1 MMWESV
7 RKASIR
13 RLLVRGPN
21 WIGDAV
27 MSEPALAALRELFPT
42 AELTLLVKPAIAEL
56 LRGHPALQR
65 ILVYEDPGRH
75 VGITGKWTLAGTLRR
90 LRFDLAILFQNAFE
104 AALVTFLAGIPR
116 RYGYATDGRR
126 FLLSDPIAVPERM
139 KIGHQVQYYLDMLR
153 PLGSERPAGSPRLFL
168 SQEEEQAMDQR
179 LAEAGVH
186 ESDLLLGLNP
196 GSTYGS
202 AKRWLPERFAETAD
216 RLSQEQGMQ
225 SGRRVRVVIVGA
237 QGEEALGCAIADRM
251 QVKPIQ
257 LSGRTTMRELMAVIK
272 RCDLFL
278 TNDTGPMHLAASF
291 GVPVVALFGPT
302 DSRTTSPFGSGHTIV
317 RHPVEC
323 APCLLRECPIDHR
336 CMTRISVDEVYGAA
350 VKQLV
355 VKFESRKS
363 KSPDLMTFQP
373 SDLTTPLKGVTV
385 FLDRDGTMNRDP
397 GYVKTPE
404 ELELF
409 PGVVEAVA
417 RLNRAGARVVT
428 ITNQSGI
435 ARGLLTASTLEQIH
449 DRLRALLKAGGACL
463 DGIYVCPHAPDEGCG
478 CRKPGTAL
486 VERAVADLG
495 LDLSGAYV
503 VGDQKRDMELAL
515 RIGAK
520 SLLVTTGPTSLQALA
535 DLQAEGRQPDY
546 VAPGLVE
553 AVEWILEDARTRY
566 SFTVNR

>member
-1 MMWESV
+1 
-7 RKASIR
+7 
-13 RLLVRGPN
+13 
-21 WIGDAV
+21 

-42 AELTLLVKPAIAEL
+42 AEITLLVKPAIAEL

-104 AALVTFLAGIPR
+104 AALLTFLAGIPR

-153 PLGSERPAGSPRLFL
+153 PLGSERPAGSPQLFL
-168 SQEEEQAMDQR
+168 SHEEEQAMDQR
-179 LAEAGVH
+179 LAEAGVD
-186 ESDLLLGLNP
+186 ESDLLVGLNP

-237 QGEEALGCAIADRM
+237 RGEEALGRAIADRM

-355 VKFESRKS
+355 VKVEGRQS
-363 KSPDLMTFQP
+363 KSHGLKTFQP

-435 ARGLLTASTLEQIH
+435 ARGLLTTSTLEQIH
-449 DRLRALLKAGGACL
+449 DRLRSLLKAGGACL

-503 VGDQKRDMELAL
+503 VGDQKRDMELAV

-535 DLQAEGRQPDY
+535 DLQTEGRQPDY
-546 VAPGLVE
+546 VAPGMVE
-553 AVEWILEDARTRY
+553 AVEWIIEDAKARQ
-566 SFTVNR
+566 SLTV

>member
-1 MMWESV
+1 
-7 RKASIR
+7 
-13 RLLVRGPN
+13 
-21 WIGDAV
+21 

-42 AELTLLVKPAIAEL
+42 AEITLLVKPAVAEL

-104 AALVTFLAGIPR
+104 AALLTFLAGIPR

-126 FLLSDPIAVPERM
+126 FLLSDPIAAPERT

-179 LAEAGVH
+179 LAEAGVD
-186 ESDLLLGLNP
+186 ESDLLVGLNP

-237 QGEEALGCAIADRM
+237 RWEEALGRAIADRM

-355 VKFESRKS
+355 VKVESRQS
-363 KSPDLMTFQP
+363 KSPALKAFQP
-373 SDLTTPLKGVTV
+373 SDLMTPLKGVTV

-435 ARGLLTASTLEQIH
+435 ARGLLTTSTLEQIH
-449 DRLRALLKAGGACL
+449 DRLRTLLKAGGACL

-486 VERAVADLG
+486 VERAVTDLD

-503 VGDQKRDMELAL
+503 VGDQKRDMELAV

-535 DLQAEGRQPDY
+535 DLQAEGRQPDH

-553 AVEWILEDARTRY
+553 AVEWILEDVKTRPPL
-566 SFTVNR
+566 TVNR

>member
-42 AELTLLVKPAIAEL
+42 AEITLLVKPVIAEL

-104 AALVTFLAGIPR
+104 AALLTFLAGIPR

-168 SQEEEQAMDQR
+168 SHEEEQAMDQR

-237 QGEEALGCAIADRM
+237 RGEEALGRAIADRM

-355 VKFESRKS
+355 VKVEGRQS
-363 KSPDLMTFQP
+363 KSHGLKTFQP

-553 AVEWILEDARTRY
+553 AVEWIIEDAKARQ
-566 SFTVNR
+566 SLTV

>member
-42 AELTLLVKPAIAEL
+42 AEITLLVKPAIAEL

-104 AALVTFLAGIPR
+104 AALLTFLAGIPR

-126 FLLSDPIAVPERM
+126 FLLSDPIAVPERT

-179 LAEAGVH
+179 LAEAGVD
-186 ESDLLLGLNP
+186 ESDLLVGLNP

-237 QGEEALGCAIADRM
+237 RGEEALGCAIADRM

-355 VKFESRKS
+355 VKVEGRQS
-363 KSPDLMTFQP
+363 KSHGLKTFQP

-486 VERAVADLG
+486 VERAVTDLD

-503 VGDQKRDMELAL
+503 VGDQKRDMELAV
-515 RIGAK
+515 RVGAK

-553 AVEWILEDARTRY
+553 AVEWIIEDAKARQ
-566 SFTVNR
+566 SLTV

>member
-42 AELTLLVKPAIAEL
+42 AEITLLVKPAIAEL

-104 AALVTFLAGIPR
+104 AALLTFLAGIPR

-126 FLLSDPIAVPERM
+126 FLLSDPIAVPERT

-179 LAEAGVH
+179 LAEAGVD
-186 ESDLLLGLNP
+186 ESDLLVGLNP

-237 QGEEALGCAIADRM
+237 RGEEVLGRAIADRM

-385 FLDRDGTMNRDP
+385 FLDRDGTINRDP

-486 VERAVADLG
+486 VERAVADLD

-503 VGDQKRDMELAL
+503 VGDQKRDMDLAV
-515 RIGAK
+515 RVGAK

-535 DLQAEGRQPDY
+535 DLQAEGRQPDH

-553 AVEWILEDARTRY
+553 AVEWIIEDAKARQ
-566 SFTVNR
+566 SLTV

>member
-1 MMWESV
+1 
-7 RKASIR
+7 
-13 RLLVRGPN
+13 
-21 WIGDAV
+21 

-42 AELTLLVKPAIAEL
+42 AEITLLVKPAIAEL

-75 VGITGKWTLAGTLRR
+75 AGITGKWTLAGTLRR

-104 AALVTFLAGIPR
+104 AALLTFLAGIPR

-126 FLLSDPIAVPERM
+126 FLLSDPIAVPERT

-168 SQEEEQAMDQR
+168 SHEEVQAMDQR
-179 LAEAGVH
+179 LAEAGVD
-186 ESDLLLGLNP
+186 ESDLLVGLNP

-202 AKRWLPERFAETAD
+202 AKRWLPERFAETVD
-216 RLSQEQGMQ
+216 RLSQEQGMH

-237 QGEEALGCAIADRM
+237 RGEEVLGRAIADRM

-355 VKFESRKS
+355 VKVEGRQS
-363 KSPDLMTFQP
+363 KSHGLKTFQP

-478 CRKPGTAL
+478 CRKPATAL

-503 VGDQKRDMELAL
+503 VGDHKRDMELAV

>member
-42 AELTLLVKPAIAEL
+42 AEITLLVKPAIAEL

-104 AALVTFLAGIPR
+104 AALLTFLAGIPR

-126 FLLSDPIAVPERM
+126 FLLSDPIAVPERT

-168 SQEEEQAMDQR
+168 SHEEVQAMDQR
-179 LAEAGVH
+179 LAEAGVD
-186 ESDLLLGLNP
+186 ESDLLVGLNP

-202 AKRWLPERFAETAD
+202 AKRWLPERFAETVD
-216 RLSQEQGMQ
+216 RLSQEQGMH

-237 QGEEALGCAIADRM
+237 RGEEALGRAIADRM

-355 VKFESRKS
+355 VKVEGRQS
-363 KSPDLMTFQP
+363 KSHGLKTFQP
-373 SDLTTPLKGVTV
+373 SDLTTPFKGVTV

-478 CRKPGTAL
+478 CRKPATAL

-503 VGDQKRDMELAL
+503 VGDHKRDMELAV

-553 AVEWILEDARTRY
+553 AVEWIIEDVKARQ
-566 SFTVNR
+566 SLTV

>member
-1 MMWESV
+1 MWESV

-42 AELTLLVKPAIAEL
+42 AEITLLVKPAIAEL

-168 SQEEEQAMDQR
+168 SHEEVQAMDQR
-179 LAEAGVH
+179 LAEAGVDD
-186 ESDLLLGLNP
+186 SDLLVGLNP

-237 QGEEALGCAIADRM
+237 RGEEALGRAIADRM

-486 VERAVADLG
+486 VERAVADLD

-535 DLQAEGRQPDY
+535 VLQAEGRQPDY

-553 AVEWILEDARTRY
+553 AVEWIIEDVKARQ
-566 SFTVNR
+566 SLTV

>member
-1 MMWESV
+1 M
-7 RKASIR
+7 
-13 RLLVRGPN
+13 VRGPN

-42 AELTLLVKPAIAEL
+42 AEITLLVKPAIAEL

-104 AALVTFLAGIPR
+104 AALLTFLAGIPR

-126 FLLSDPIAVPERM
+126 FLLSDPIAVPERT

-168 SQEEEQAMDQR
+168 SHEEEQAMDQR
-179 LAEAGVH
+179 LAEAGVD
-186 ESDLLLGLNP
+186 ESDLLVGLNP

-237 QGEEALGCAIADRM
+237 RGEEALGCAIADRM

-355 VKFESRKS
+355 GKFESRRS

-373 SDLTTPLKGVTV
+373 SDLMTPLKGVTV
-385 FLDRDGTMNRDP
+385 FLDRDGTMNRDL

-435 ARGLLTASTLEQIH
+435 ARGLLTTSTLEQIH
-449 DRLRALLKAGGACL
+449 DRLRSLLKAGGACL

-503 VGDQKRDMELAL
+503 VGDQKRDMELAV

-535 DLQAEGRQPDY
+535 DLQTEGRQPDY
-546 VAPGLVE
+546 VAPGMVE
-553 AVEWILEDARTRY
+553 AVEWIIEDAKARQ
-566 SFTVNR
+566 SLTV

>member
-7 RKASIR
+7 YRASIR

-42 AELTLLVKPAIAEL
+42 AEITLLVKPAIAEL

-104 AALVTFLAGIPR
+104 AALLTFLAGIPR

-126 FLLSDPIAVPERM
+126 FLLSDPIAVPERT

-179 LAEAGVH
+179 LAEAGVD
-186 ESDLLLGLNP
+186 ESDLLVGLNP

-237 QGEEALGCAIADRM
+237 RGEEALGCAIADRM

-355 VKFESRKS
+355 VKVEGRQS
-363 KSPDLMTFQP
+363 KSHGLKTFQP

-435 ARGLLTASTLEQIH
+435 ARGLLTTSTLEQIH
-449 DRLRALLKAGGACL
+449 DRLRSLLKAGGACL

-503 VGDQKRDMELAL
+503 VGDQKRDMELAV

-535 DLQAEGRQPDY
+535 DLQTEGRQPDY
-546 VAPGLVE
+546 VAPGMVE
-553 AVEWILEDARTRY
+553 AVEWIIEDAKARQ
-566 SFTVNR
+566 SLTV

>member
-42 AELTLLVKPAIAEL
+42 AEITLLVKPAIAEL

-104 AALVTFLAGIPR
+104 AALLTFLAGIPR

-126 FLLSDPIAVPERM
+126 FLLSDPIAVPERT

-168 SQEEEQAMDQR
+168 SREEEQAMDQR
-179 LAEAGVH
+179 LAEDGVD
-186 ESDLLLGLNP
+186 ESDLLVGLNP

-202 AKRWLPERFAETAD
+202 AKRWLPERFAETVD
-216 RLSQEQGMQ
+216 RLSQEQGMH

-237 QGEEALGCAIADRM
+237 RGEEALGRAIADRM

-355 VKFESRKS
+355 VKVEGRQS
-363 KSPDLMTFQP
+363 KSHGLKTFQP

-435 ARGLLTASTLEQIH
+435 ARGLLTTSTLEQIH
-449 DRLRALLKAGGACL
+449 DRLRSLLKAGGACL

-503 VGDQKRDMELAL
+503 VGDQKRDMELAV

-535 DLQAEGRQPDY
+535 DLQTEGRQPDY
-546 VAPGLVE
+546 VAPGMVE
-553 AVEWILEDARTRY
+553 AVEWIIEDAKARQ
-566 SFTVNR
+566 SLTV

>member
-1 MMWESV
+1 
-7 RKASIR
+7 
-13 RLLVRGPN
+13 
-21 WIGDAV
+21 
-27 MSEPALAALRELFPT
+27 
-42 AELTLLVKPAIAEL
+42 
-56 LRGHPALQR
+56 
-65 ILVYEDPGRH
+65 
-75 VGITGKWTLAGTLRR
+75 
-90 LRFDLAILFQNAFE
+90 
-104 AALVTFLAGIPR
+104 
-116 RYGYATDGRR
+116 
-126 FLLSDPIAVPERM
+126 
-139 KIGHQVQYYLDMLR
+139 
-153 PLGSERPAGSPRLFL
+153 
-168 SQEEEQAMDQR
+168 
-179 LAEAGVH
+179 
-186 ESDLLLGLNP
+186 
-196 GSTYGS
+196 
-202 AKRWLPERFAETAD
+202 
-216 RLSQEQGMQ
+216 
-225 SGRRVRVVIVGA
+225 
-237 QGEEALGCAIADRM
+237 
-251 QVKPIQ
+251 
-257 LSGRTTMRELMAVIK
+257 MAVIK

-363 KSPDLMTFQP
+363 KNPDLKTFQP

-478 CRKPGTAL
+478 CRKPATAL

-503 VGDQKRDMELAL
+503 VGDHKRDMELAV

-553 AVEWILEDARTRY
+553 AVEWIIEDAKARQ
-566 SFTVNR
+566 SLTV